1 MKKRSII
8 TLVIYLAVLAAL
20 FSWVTGIFGNGT
32 DDVPYSKIVELL
44 EDGQVKTFVVE
55 EQKQLFPG
63 VDECDGFFYARL
75 RRI

>member
-20 FSWVTGIFGNGT
+20 FSWITGLFGNRT

-44 EDGQVKTFVVE
+44 ENGQVKSFVV
-55 EQKQLFPG
+55 
-63 VDECDGFFYARL
+63 
-75 RRI
+75 